1 MYETLRDLIYD
12 QIQTVSNVGV
22 VHNRIRFHSQLAT
35 LLDNF
40 KTNVNNI
47 DTLQGFMIT
56 WDGLPSGDG
65 EWGAIPGTFGD
76 TYRYKVIG
84 LRVFADVISTGNN
97 NGSETEFFPIVEN
110 VLNALRSLDLIGIL
124 GDVGYSL
131 TAVLN
136 PTDLRMY
143 ASRLFHYVEIMVE
156 IKVQTT
162 VVYE

>member
-1 MYETLRDLIYD
+1 MYSILRDLIYN
-12 QIQTVSNVGV
+12 QIKTVSNVGV
-22 VHNRIRFHSQLAT
+22 VHNRIRFHAQLST

-40 KTNVNNI
+40 KTIINGV
-47 DTLQGFMIT
+47 DTLQGFMVT
-56 WDGLPSGDG
+56 WDSMPSGDG

-76 TYRYKVIG
+76 TYRYKIIG
-84 LRVFADVISTGNN
+84 LRVFSDIINTGNN

-110 VLNALRSLDLIGIL
+110 VLNALRSLEVTTIV

-136 PTDLRMY
+136 TTDLRMY

-156 IKVQTT
+156 VKVQTT
-162 VVYE
+162 VTYV